1 MQAHMHACTSYMY
14 LGVASAFRLTLA
26 HVSSLDCP
34 SVPGT
39 HSFLGDE
46 GRHIG
51 LDKAAGLCTIWQGTH
66 SSNSNLAHVLSAAA
80 ALSCN
85 AP

>member
-1 MQAHMHACTSYMY
+1 MHAGMY
-14 LGVASAFRLTLA
+14 FGVASAFRLTFA
-26 HVSSLDCP
+26 HVSSLACL

-46 GRHIG
+46 ARHTG
-51 LDKAAGLCTIWQGTH
+51 LDKAAGLCTIWQGT
-66 SSNSNLAHVLSAAA
+66 SSNLEDVLSAAA